1 MLNPSLDAN
10 ALADDFRRHGRIR
23 IPDVLVPAAAA
34 ALHDCLRT
42 EIPWRLYCYDHR
54 RPPEQRAIKLR
65 REDLAA
71 MPPEQWQG
79 LQSEV
84 LQQARDRFQYVYQAF
99 DLIEGHRNGE
109 RPGLFAYRLMEYLAG
124 DAFFDFARELTGN
137 REIGLIDGHATRYI
151 AGHFLKDHA
160 DESPFEQRR
169 FAYVLSVT
177 NDWTVDMGGLLH
189 FMDDA
194 GSVVETFVPTFN
206 SLTIFAVPTPHTV
219 SYVPPWVAGER
230 LSLTGWLTVPRD

>member
-1 MLNPSLDAN
+1 MLNPSLDAT

-23 IPDVLVPAAAA
+23 IPDVLLPEAAK
-34 ALHDCLRT
+34 ALHVCLQT
-42 EIPWRLYCYDHR
+42 EIPWRLYCYDNR
-54 RPPEQRAIKLR
+54 QSPENRAIKLR

-71 MPPEQWQG
+71 MTAEQRQSLQG
-79 LQSEV
+79 EV
-84 LQQARDRFQYVYQAF
+84 LRQARDQFQYVYQAF
-99 DLIEGHRNGE
+99 DLIEGHRRGE
-109 RPGLFAYRLMEYLAG
+109 QPDLFAYQLMQHLAG
-124 DAFFDFARELTGN
+124 DTFFDFARTLTGN
-137 REIGLIDGHATRYI
+137 DEIGLIDGHATRYI

-177 NDWTVDMGGLLH
+177 KDWTADMGGLLH
-189 FMDDA
+189 FTDTD
-194 GSVVETFVPTFN
+194 GHVVDTFVPSFN